1 MNATRRNRLPSP
13 REAGRGEGE
22 GSALHGGAVPLTRR
36 PSAADLSPLARGE
49 VKTFVMT
56 AFVVVLGLGLA
67 STAHAHKPSDS
78 ILALS
83 PGAGGGTGRWD
94 IAIRD
99 LDDVLALDA
108 DGDGHVTWG
117 ELRARDAEVTGYAL
131 GRLGLRTPAGACPLA
146 TGEGGISVTQHS
158 DGAYVSLPLALGCPP
173 SSVGS
178 ALEIDYRLLFD
189 IDPQHRGL
197 LRVDDGR
204 GGVEPAI
211 LTARDHQRS
220 LAWSGSATAGQSLG
234 SFVAE
239 GVRHI
244 WGGLDH
250 VLFLIALLLPAVLR
264 RHDGAWL
271 AVPAIRPAL
280 ADVVRTVTAFT
291 AAHSL
296 TLSLAAL
303 HVVVMPARLTESAIA
318 ASVVLAAINNIW
330 PVFGRDRWVVAFAL
344 GLLHGFGFASVLA
357 DVGLPPARLVSSL
370 LGFNVGVELGQLALV
385 AGCLPIAYLV
395 RRTAAYRRITVP
407 GLSAVLAVVAIIW
420 LVERAL
426 DVSLVTGRL
435 S

>member
-1 MNATRRNRLPSP
+1 MNSPRRDRLPSP
-13 REAGRGEGE
+13 REAGRGKGE
-22 GSALHGGAVPLTRR
+22 GS
-36 PSAADLSPLARGE
+36 SAGE
-49 VKTFVMT
+49 VKTFVMS
-56 AFVVVLGLGLA
+56 ALVIGVVLAFAG
-67 STAHAHKPSDS
+67 TAHAHKPSDS
-78 ILALS
+78 ILTLS
-83 PGAGGGTGRWD
+83 PGSGGGAGRWD
-94 IAIRD
+94 IAVRD

-108 DGDGHVTWG
+108 DGDGQVTWG
-117 ELRARDAEVTGYAL
+117 ELRARQADVTAYAL
-131 GRLGLRTPAGACPLA
+131 GHLRLRTSAGACALGSSGALA
-146 TGEGGISVTQHS
+146 VTRHS
-158 DGAYVSLPLALGCPP
+158 DGAYVSLPLELGCP
-173 SSVGS
+173 SASAGS
-178 ALEIDYRLLFD
+178 ALEIDYQLLFD

-197 LRVDDGR
+197 VRVDDGQ
-204 GGVEPAI
+204 GDAEPVI
-211 LTARDHQRS
+211 LTARDHRRA
-220 LAWSGSATAGQSLG
+220 LAWSGGPATRSSLA

-264 RHDGAWL
+264 RHDGAWIP
-271 AVPAIRPAL
+271 VPAIRPAL
-280 ADVVRTVTAFT
+280 ADVVRTVSAFT
-291 AAHSL
+291 LAHSL

-303 HVVVMPARLTESAIA
+303 HLVAIPARLTESAIA
-318 ASVVLAAINNIW
+318 ASVVLAAINNIR

-370 LGFNVGVELGQLALV
+370 LGFNLGVELGQLVVV

-407 GLSAVLAVVAIIW
+407 GVSAALAVVAIIW